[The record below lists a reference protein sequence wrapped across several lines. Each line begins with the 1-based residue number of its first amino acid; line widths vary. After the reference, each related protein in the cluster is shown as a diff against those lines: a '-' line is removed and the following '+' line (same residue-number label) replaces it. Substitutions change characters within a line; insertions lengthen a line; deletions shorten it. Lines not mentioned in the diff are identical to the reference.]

1 MLGWQTLI
9 TKESDIKQSFVGS
22 SSGIVRPDWMINL
35 AKEGMLININE
46 LVVEQCFSDEILSI
60 GELEGLYYART

>member
-9 TKESDIKQSFVGS
+9 TKESDIKQSFMGS

-46 LVVEQCFSDEILSI
+46 LVVEQCFSDEILPI